1 MGLTDC
7 RSDINWL
14 IAAAFGCYMSSMG
27 VDVVI
32 SLEFDKR
39 LVLKYMI
46 QITKNLNAAS
56 KYK

>member
-14 IAAAFGCYMSSMG
+14 IAAAFGCSMSSIG

-32 SLEFDKR
+32 
-39 LVLKYMI
+39 
-46 QITKNLNAAS
+46 
-56 KYK
+56 